1 MLRPIPQ
8 EIVYKGTISDLR
20 ISAVDGTAFIDN
32 CSAITTYADNAHRVE
47 IYDSAGKRLVGIAK
61 EAGSGES
68 LEIADPIVSISKSN
82 PGIINLGTG
91 HAFSDGDLL
100 KFSGLSEMTELNGEY
115 STLAETASDAWV
127 QVAPTLESQTYIL
140 SLAVFNGKLYGGTS
154 PGGRLFE
161 WNGTDA
167 WVQVAP
173 TLESQTY
180 IHSLAV
186 FNGKLYGGTYP
197 GGRLFEWNGTDA
209 WVQVAPTLES
219 QTYILSLAVF
229 NGKLYGGTYPGG
241 RLFEWNGTDAWV
253 QVAPTLESQTYI
265 RSLAVFNG
273 KLYGGTSPGGR
284 LFEWNGTD
292 AWVQV
297 APTLESQTYIRSL
310 AVFNGKLYGGTYSG
324 GRLFEWNGTDA
335 WVQVAPTLE
344 SQTYILS
351 LAVFNGKL
359 YGGTSPGG
367 RLFEWNGWY
376 EIKDTSSYT
385 AEITGGNCAQKVTA
399 PSTDGIIIVNAKG
412 GSTENFTSVDAG
424 FTYNAASYTV
434 IVKKLR

>member
-20 ISAVDGTAFIDN
+20 ISAVDGTAFLDN
-32 CSAITTYADNAHRVE
+32 CSAITAYADNAHRVE

-115 STLAETASDAWV
+115 SALAETASDAWV
-127 QVAPTLESQTYIL
+127 QVAPTLESQTYI
-140 SLAVFNGKLYGGTS
+140 Y
-154 PGGRLFE
+154 
-161 WNGTDA
+161 
-167 WVQVAP
+167 
-173 TLESQTY
+173 
-180 IHSLAV
+180 SLAV

-219 QTYILSLAVF
+219 QTYIYSLAVF
-229 NGKLYGGTYPGG
+229 NGKLYGGTY
-241 RLFEWNGTDAWV
+241 
-253 QVAPTLESQTYI
+253 
-265 RSLAVFNG
+265 
-273 KLYGGTSPGGR
+273 
-284 LFEWNGTD
+284 
-292 AWVQV
+292 
-297 APTLESQTYIRSL
+297 
-310 AVFNGKLYGGTYSG
+310 
-324 GRLFEWNGTDA
+324 
-335 WVQVAPTLE
+335 
-344 SQTYILS
+344 
-351 LAVFNGKL
+351 
-359 YGGTSPGG
+359 PGG

-385 AEITGGNCAQKVTA
+385 AEITGGNCAQKVTT

>member
-180 IHSLAV
+180 I
-186 FNGKLYGGTYP
+186 
-197 GGRLFEWNGTDA
+197 
-209 WVQVAPTLES
+209 
-219 QTYILSLAVF
+219 
-229 NGKLYGGTYPGG
+229 
-241 RLFEWNGTDAWV
+241 
-253 QVAPTLESQTYI
+253 
-265 RSLAVFNG
+265 
-273 KLYGGTSPGGR
+273 
-284 LFEWNGTD
+284 
-292 AWVQV
+292 
-297 APTLESQTYIRSL
+297 RSL